1 MNLYSCHNVTSYVDV
16 ECDGGSMTMA
26 LGIGCDARYLLPG
39 KRQILFLTPPPV
51 TQEEI
56 FSLTVHKKLI
66 SNSQKQDA

>member
-1 MNLYSCHNVTSYVDV
+1 MNHYSHHNVTSYVDV
-16 ECDGGSMTMA
+16 ECDDGSMAMT

-56 FSLTVHKKLI
+56 FSLTVHM
-66 SNSQKQDA
+66 